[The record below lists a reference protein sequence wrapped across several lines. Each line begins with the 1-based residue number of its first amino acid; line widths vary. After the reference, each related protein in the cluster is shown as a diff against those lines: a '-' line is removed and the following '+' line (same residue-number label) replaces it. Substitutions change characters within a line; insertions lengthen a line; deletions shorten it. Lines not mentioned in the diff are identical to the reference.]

1 MIEAPENL
9 ISLVLNAAFAVHTE
23 LGPGLLESVYQ
34 KAMMIELR
42 ERNIPAQSEVEVD
55 VRYHGENLGMGFR
68 VDILV
73 DEVLIVELKSV
84 TALNE
89 VHLAQ
94 ILSYQKILGI
104 KRGLLLNFGEL
115 RLKDGIKR
123 VSI

>member
-1 MIEAPENL
+1 MIEASENL
-9 ISLVLNAAFAVHTE
+9 ISIVLNAAFAVHTE

-42 ERNIPAQSEVEVD
+42 ERGIPAQSEVDVD
-55 VRYHGENLGMGFR
+55 VRYHGQDLGMGFR
-68 VDILV
+68 VEILV
-73 DEVLIVELKSV
+73 DKVLIVELKSV

-94 ILSYQKILGI
+94 IMSYQKILGI